1 MAQATTTSTLDGFF
15 KTVYGDK
22 HIDAVPENL
31 FLVKNIDFREAE
43 KIGSK
48 FSVPVLL
55 SREHGVTYLAAGDG
69 VQTLNDSI
77 AAVSKKAEVDGAQI
91 IMRGQIDYEAAA
103 KATTSKAAFHNTTE
117 LLVQNLIDS
126 SSNRLEIMFLYGQ
139 AGLGVADTSVNTNA
153 TTTVLQLTTASWA
166 VGIWAGMEGAAIDL
180 YNGASKLN
188 ANAACFISVVDVENR
203 KLTITGNATDISDI
217 DTHLASGNADIFFRG
232 AYGKECIGLDKI
244 MTNTSS
250 QFGIDASAY
259 SLWKASTYS
268 CGSAALTMAK
278 VLSAVGKAVGRG
290 LRQDVVVLVSPVTW
304 QNLNSDQAALRKY
317 DSSYS
322 ASKAESGFEAIVY
335 HGQNGKIEVLSHAMV
350 KEGEGFIFPKKT
362 LKRVGAQD
370 LSFKTP
376 GREGEIFLHL
386 QDKNAYELRIYGNQ
400 ALFCEAPAKCVK
412 LTGIVNS

>member
-1 MAQATTTSTLDGFF
+1 MAQTNTTSTLDGFF
-15 KTVYGDK
+15 KVIYGDK

-31 FLVKNIDFREAE
+31 YLVKNVDFREAE

-55 SREHGVTYLAAGDG
+55 SREHGVTYLASGDG
-69 VQTLNDSI
+69 VTTLNDSI

-103 KATTSKAAFHNTTE
+103 KAQSSKAAFMNTTE

-139 AGLGVADTSVNTNA
+139 SGLGAATSSVNTNA

-180 YNGASKLN
+180 YDGTSKLN

-203 KLTITGNATDISDI
+203 KLTITGNATDIADI
-217 DTHLASGNADIFFRG
+217 DTLVATAADASIFFRG

-259 SLWKASTYS
+259 SLWKASTYAV
-268 CGSAALTMAK
+268 GGALTMAK

-290 LRQDVVVLVSPVTW
+290 LRQDVVVLVSPLTW

-322 ASKAESGFEAIVY
+322 SSKAESGFEAIVY

-350 KEGEGFIFPKKT
+350 KEGEGFIFPKKA

-386 QDKNAYELRIYGNQ
+386 PDKNAYELRIYGNQ

-412 LTGIVNS
+412 LTGIVNT